1 MSLWPAAGVSVEPE
15 ELEFEFEELELEFE
29 ELELEE
35 LELELELEEG
45 VLDELELE
53 EGVLDE
59 LDELELEEGVL
70 DVAPPS
76 LAVSSPSADCVK
88 PAPPFASKIT
98 DAIETALLVMIVK
111 RSAMLRMIAIT
122 FISEFFIGIIPLSPY
137 CHIRT
142 V

>member
-1 MSLWPAAGVSVEPE
+1 MPEFCEPE
-15 ELEFEFEELELEFE
+15 FD

-35 LELELELEEG
+35 LELDELE
-45 VLDELELE
+45 ELELE

-59 LDELELEEGVL
+59 LDELEEGVLDELDELEEGVL
-70 DVAPPS
+70 DVAPPL
-76 LAVSSPSADCVK
+76 LAASSPSADCVK

-137 CHIRT
+137 RHIRT